1 MTTTSAEAVDSRA
14 TVKAERTSAESVA
27 DSRATVRV
35 AEILKERTS
44 EERASA
50 ESAADSR
57 ATVRAAEISSAE
69 ESVTSPT
76 TMKIKEEHVK
86 TSCSGIRYH
95 VPTI

>member
-1 MTTTSAEAVDSRA
+1 MEADLASATAAEAMMTTTSAEAVDSKA
-14 TVKAERTSAESVA
+14 TVKAA
-27 DSRATVRV
+27 
-35 AEILKERTS
+35 RTS

-57 ATVRAAEISSAE
+57 ATVRVAEISSAE

-76 TMKIKEEHVK
+76 TTRIKEEQVK
-86 TSCSGIRYH
+86 TSCSEIRCH